1 MPVPTAYIPRVN
13 LKNESVFVGDLTTIG
28 RRTGLPR
35 TVELRM
41 VFLDGKFYAASRKIE
56 SKHWCRNMVKN
67 PSVEVKADEELFSC
81 RARQV
86 ADEKLR
92 ARVLNLRDS
101 PPLLE
106 RVVFEMVPRNVATA
120 DPAESD

>member
-1 MPVPTAYIPRVN
+1 MKLRD
-13 LKNESVFVGDLTTIG
+13 ESVFVGDLTTIG

-41 VFLDGKFYAASRKIE
+41 VYLDGKFYAASRKIE
-56 SKHWCRNMVKN
+56 SKHWCRNTIKN
-67 PSVEVKADEELFSC
+67 SDVEVKADGELFSC

-92 ARVLNLRDS
+92 VRVLNLRDS

-106 RVVFEMVPRNVATA
+106 RVVFEMIPRNTPAA
-120 DPAESD
+120 NPAESD

>member
-1 MPVPTAYIPRVN
+1 MKLRD
-13 LKNESVFVGDLTTIG
+13 ESVFVGDLTTIG

-56 SKHWCRNMVKN
+56 SKHWCRNMIKN
-67 PSVEVKADEELFSC
+67 SSVEVKADGELFSC

-86 ADEKLR
+86 ANEKLR

-106 RVVFEMVPRNVATA
+106 RVVFEMIPRNAPAA

>member
-1 MPVPTAYIPRVN
+1 MLIPTAYIPCMN

-41 VFLDGKFYAASRKIE
+41 VFLDEKFYAASRKIE
-56 SKHWCRNMVKN
+56 SKHWCRNMIKN
-67 PSVEVKADEELFSC
+67 PNVEVKADGELFSC

-86 ADEKLR
+86 AEEKLR
-92 ARVLNLRDS
+92 ARVLNLRYA

-106 RVVFEMVPRNVATA
+106 RVVFEMTPRNA
-120 DPAESD
+120 PAANPTESD

>member
-13 LKNESVFVGDLTTIG
+13 LKNKSVFVGDLTTIG

-56 SKHWCRNMVKN
+56 SKHWCRNMIKN
-67 PSVEVKADEELFSC
+67 PDVEVKADGEVFSC
-81 RARQV
+81 RAQQV
-86 ADEKLR
+86 ANQKLR
-92 ARVLNLRDS
+92 VRVLDLRDS

-106 RVVFEMVPRNVATA
+106 RVVFEMIPRNVATG